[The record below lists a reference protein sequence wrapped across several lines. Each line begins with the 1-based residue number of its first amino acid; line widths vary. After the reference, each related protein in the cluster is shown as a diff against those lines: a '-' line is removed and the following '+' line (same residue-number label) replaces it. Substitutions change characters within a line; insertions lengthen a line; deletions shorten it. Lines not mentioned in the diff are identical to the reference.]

1 MKLIRKAFRFFRRLT
16 TPSQQNP
23 PVPQLALSS
32 KLILDEGVIRI
43 GGCLTIG
50 KNSLFH
56 VGSKSNIDADIVI
69 GDNCSITMGEGCTLK
84 NMSFRILN
92 GSEVTIGKG
101 VVFNCPTQLTPTVVI
116 DSGSLIIGD
125 RVLIQAELLVRFG
138 GSLNIG
144 EYTGIGYGSE
154 IRCEEK
160 IQIGKYCLF
169 SYNVCI
175 YDTNTHSTD
184 WQQRRLSIEEM
195 RKYGTNGKEIPNT
208 KPVYIGND
216 VWIGKDATVLKD
228 SRIGD
233 RCIVGIRTIVSGRMY
248 KDDSVIVMPE
258 PKTICRKKKSINDN
272 ESKQI

>member
-32 KLILDEGVIRI
+32 KLILDEGVIRT

-50 KNSLFH
+50 KNSRFH

-69 GDNCSITMGEGCTLK
+69 GDNCSIIMGEGCTLK
-84 NMSFRILN
+84 NMSFRFLN

-184 WQQRRLSIEEM
+184 WQQRRLTLKKCANMEQM
-195 RKYGTNGKEIPNT
+195 GKRYQILNQ
-208 KPVYIGND
+208 YILVMMFGL
-216 VWIGKDATVLKD
+216 GRMHTVLKD

-258 PKTICRKKKSINDN
+258 PKTICRKKKGINDN